1 MILNND
7 ASHLNL
13 ELVDEVTVNNKNMIK
28 NIDGE
33 ENIDTE
39 ENDDTKEAD
48 IKNKDNSD
56 HYIKMLKQKK
66 LIMT

>member
-1 MILNND
+1 MI
-7 ASHLNL
+7 
-13 ELVDEVTVNNKNMIK
+13 
-28 NIDGE
+28 NIFDGE

-56 HYIKMLKQKK
+56 HYIEIFESEKNNNDWMTIPKRLVSQKTAKKQE
-66 LIMT
+66 